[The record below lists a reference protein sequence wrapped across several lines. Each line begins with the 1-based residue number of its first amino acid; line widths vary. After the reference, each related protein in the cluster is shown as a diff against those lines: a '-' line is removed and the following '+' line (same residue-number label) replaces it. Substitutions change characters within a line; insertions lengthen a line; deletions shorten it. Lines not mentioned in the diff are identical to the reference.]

1 VWQPLPAIP
10 FFGGLATPSIPKE
23 VHRGAGERGQNTG
36 AEEGAKLASAAGFD
50 VEPFAHHVDRPVLIT
65 RLVRHGDSVG

>member
-1 VWQPLPAIP
+1 MRP
-10 FFGGLATPSIPKE
+10 
-23 VHRGAGERGQNTG
+23 NTG

-50 VEPFAHHVDRPVLIT
+50 VEPLAHHVDRPVLIT